1 MNDSTLS
8 VSEVSLV
15 YPQSPNAVLNQTSLT
30 LAQGQ
35 IACLLGASGCGK
47 TSLLRCIAGFE
58 TPSEGS
64 IYLGKIQAFG
74 KQQVLPVE
82 RRRIGMVFQDYALF
96 PHLTVAANIGFG
108 LKNSPIDYHQHASIV
123 HDTLSLLGLLS
134 EAEKYPH
141 QISGGQQQRVA
152 IGRAIA
158 PKPTL
163 LLLDEPFS
171 NLDLHLRERLAH
183 DLRHLLKS
191 QNMTALMVTHDQQEA
206 FAFADKIGVMHQ
218 GKIEQWGS
226 ADSIYRQPQTDYVAN
241 FIGDGAVLTQIQAK
255 SLKLPANNAGIYL
268 LRPEHLKLA
277 EDSNLSAK
285 IISVHPQGHSTL
297 LRGICQVEA
306 DTPIKLMLRC
316 DANQKIQVG
325 EAVNFSLAL

>member
-1 MNDSTLS
+1 MSDSTLS
-8 VSEVSLV
+8 VSQVSLV
-15 YPQSPNAVLNQTSLT
+15 YPQSPNAVLSQASLE

-64 IYLGKIQAFG
+64 IYLGKIQAFS
-74 KQQVLPVE
+74 KQRVLPVE

-108 LKNSPIDYHQHASIV
+108 LKNSQIDHHKHASII
-123 HDTLSLLGLLS
+123 HDTLRLLGLLS

-158 PKPTL
+158 PKPAL

-183 DLRHLLKS
+183 DLRQLLKS
-191 QNMTALMVTHDQQEA
+191 QNITALMVTHDQQEA
-206 FAFADKIGVMHQ
+206 FAFADMIGVMNQ

-226 ADSIYRQPQTDYVAN
+226 ADSIYRQPETDYVAN
-241 FIGDGAVLTQIQAK
+241 FIGDGVVLTQIQAK
-255 SLKLPANNAGIYL
+255 SLKVPANKAGVFL
-268 LRPEHLKLA
+268 LRPEHIQLV
-277 EDSNLSAK
+277 SNGNLNAK

-306 DTPIKLMLRC
+306 DTPIELMLRC
-316 DANQKIQVG
+316 DANQQVQVD
-325 EAVNFSLAL
+325 ETLSFSLAL

>member
-1 MNDSTLS
+1 MSDSTLS
-8 VSEVSLV
+8 VSQVSLV
-15 YPQSPNAVLNQTSLT
+15 YPQSPNAVLSQASLT

-108 LKNSPIDYHQHASIV
+108 LKNSQIDHHQHASII
-123 HDTLSLLGLLS
+123 HDTLRLLGLLS

-158 PKPTL
+158 PKPAL

-183 DLRHLLKS
+183 DLRQLLKS
-191 QNMTALMVTHDQQEA
+191 QNITALMVTHDQQEA
-206 FAFADKIGVMHQ
+206 FAFADMIGVMNQ

-226 ADSIYRQPQTDYVAN
+226 ADSIYRQPETDYVAN
-241 FIGDGAVLTQIQAK
+241 FIGDGVVLTQIQAK
-255 SLKLPANNAGIYL
+255 SLKVPANKAGVFL
-268 LRPEHLKLA
+268 LRPEHIQLV
-277 EDSNLSAK
+277 SNGNFNAK

-306 DTPIKLMLRC
+306 DTPIELMLRC

>member
-1 MNDSTLS
+1 MSDSTLS
-8 VSEVSLV
+8 VSQVSLV
-15 YPQSPNAVLNQTSLT
+15 YPQSPNAVLSQASLT

-74 KQQVLPVE
+74 EQQVLPVE

-108 LKNSPIDYHQHASIV
+108 LKNSQIDRQQHASII
-123 HDTLSLLGLLS
+123 HDTLRLLDLSS
-134 EAEKYPH
+134 EAKKYPH

-158 PKPTL
+158 PKPAL

-183 DLRHLLKS
+183 DLRQLLKA
-191 QNMTALMVTHDQQEA
+191 QNITALMVTHDQQEA
-206 FAFADKIGVMHQ
+206 FAFADIIGVMHQ

-226 ADSIYRQPQTDYVAN
+226 ADSIYRQPETNYVAN
-241 FIGDGAVLTQIQAK
+241 FIGDGVVLTQIQAK
-255 SLKLPANNAGIYL
+255 ALNVPANKAGVFL
-268 LRPEHLKLA
+268 VRPEHLQLA
-277 EDSNLSAK
+277 GNGRFNAK
-285 IISVHPQGHSTL
+285 IVSVHPQGHSTL
-297 LRGICQVEA
+297 LRGICHIEA
-306 DTPIKLMLRC
+306 DTQIELMLRC
-316 DANQKIQVG
+316 NANQQVQEG
-325 EAVNFSLAL
+325 ETLSFSVVL